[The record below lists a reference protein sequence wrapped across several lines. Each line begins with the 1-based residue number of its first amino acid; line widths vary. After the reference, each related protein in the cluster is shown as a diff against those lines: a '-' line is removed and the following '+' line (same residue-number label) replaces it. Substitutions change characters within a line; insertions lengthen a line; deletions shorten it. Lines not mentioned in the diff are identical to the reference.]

1 MAMGMGA
8 DDYVQK
14 PFHTAVLVAK
24 IQAILRRV
32 YSYRDEASD
41 VLERNGTVLDLKR
54 GIIRKDGKEI
64 ELTKNEFF
72 ILRVLVE
79 AKNEIVSRDELIRKF
94 W

>member
-1 MAMGMGA
+1 MAMGMRA